1 MPAFAIPLG
10 LKIGAGLLG
19 AGYVG
24 NELKKAGQRRE
35 IDKIVRDLSLIH
47 I

>member
-10 LKIGAGLLG
+10 LRVGAGLLG

-24 NELKKAGQRRE
+24 NELKSRSKKRNR
-35 IDKIVRDLSLIH
+35 
-47 I
+47 